1 VEGVMPSYAI
11 TSLYGE
17 GGAGK
22 SLLAMQLGASLATGK
37 PFLGI
42 DVKKHRVLGVFCE
55 DDMDEI
61 HRRIDDI
68 RQGCGLKYQELHFFD
83 VTSWV
88 DINPILMEY
97 NHGKGSISNTF
108 KALEWVITN
117 LKPDVLI
124 LDTAADLFGGN
135 ENVRTEVRQFL
146 SGCLRQLATK
156 YRLSILLLAHPSVA
170 GISTKSGLAGSTA
183 WNNSVRSRLYLER
196 PDHEGGD
203 SDVRVLSLMKSNYS
217 ATGAEIRMKYENGL
231 FIKDGGTVKDSAD
244 KKKLAQSAFLEIL
257 DEMNIQKQNI
267 SPSRNAANYGPK
279 TFARHPKAKGLKLY
293 HFEQAMNTL
302 LGTRAIRIDE
312 YGKSSNPSKRLVR
325 CGEESV
331 GG

>member
-1 VEGVMPSYAI
+1 
-11 TSLYGE
+11 
-17 GGAGK
+17 
-22 SLLAMQLGASLATGK
+22 
-37 PFLGI
+37 
-42 DVKKHRVLGVFCE
+42 
-55 DDMDEI
+55 
-61 HRRIDDI
+61 
-68 RQGCGLKYQELHFFD
+68 
-83 VTSWV
+83 
-88 DINPILMEY
+88 
-97 NHGKGSISNTF
+97 
-108 KALEWVITN
+108 
-117 LKPDVLI
+117 
-124 LDTAADLFGGN
+124 
-135 ENVRTEVRQFL
+135 
-146 SGCLRQLATK
+146 
-156 YRLSILLLAHPSVA
+156 
-170 GISTKSGLAGSTA
+170 
-183 WNNSVRSRLYLER
+183 VRSRLYLER